1 MDEKT
6 SKTEGFILL
15 EESLNQYQD
24 ILAKASDIVLQR
36 GLTKFPIYVFYQ
48 EPEINVG
55 VLFVDRKVNKGQW
68 NIRISSLEEFKSK
81 GLVTGRKEENFRS
94 TYKDPADYFCI
105 FVMSELGAQFIYLPR
120 KKG

>member
-1 MDEKT
+1 MDEKV
-6 SKTEGFILL
+6 SKTEGFIML
-15 EESLNQYQD
+15 EESLSQYQE

-36 GLTKFPIYVFYQ
+36 QITRYPIYVFYQ

-68 NIRISSLEEFKSK
+68 NVRISSLEDFKSK
-81 GLVTGRKEENFRS
+81 GLVAGRTEENFKS
-94 TYKDPADYFCI
+94 TYKAPADYFCI